1 MEILTD
7 DKEEK
12 LDYKKMYEEMKK
24 ERDEALEKY
33 KKYSCRQ
40 TDQSLKYYEK
50 NKEHCKERM
59 REYNKTYKANHSVTP
74 TDPEKIKEYNKR
86 AYEKRKQKKLEELNE
101 KLL

>member
-1 MEILTD
+1 MEISSN
-7 DKEEK
+7 DKEEE

-24 ERDEALEKY
+24 ERDEALGKY

-50 NKEHCKERM
+50 NKEQCKERM
-59 REYNKTYKANHSVTP
+59 REYNKTCKANHTLRP

-86 AYEKRKQKKLEELNE
+86 AYEKRKQKKLEELNK
-101 KLL
+101 KLE